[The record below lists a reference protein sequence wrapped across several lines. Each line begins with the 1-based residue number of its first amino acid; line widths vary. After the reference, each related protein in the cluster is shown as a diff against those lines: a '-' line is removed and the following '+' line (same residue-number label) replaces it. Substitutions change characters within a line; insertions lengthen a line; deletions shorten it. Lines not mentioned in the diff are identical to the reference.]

1 MLKGRPLIYMILFFV
16 SEALMV
22 GASPFLFRSW
32 SYEQAQVAI
41 LGLFAIS
48 AFLCLLLMKSL
59 MAMIRRDASAQALE
73 TLKDMEL
80 EQLAAMVQTGHTD
93 PYPETPVS
101 HPGPGG
107 GLSGSV
113 CQPL

>member
-80 EQLAAMVQTGHTD
+80 EQLAAMVQTGQEIEAG
-93 PYPETPVS
+93 PQQNAARRFR
-101 HPGPGG
+101 HP
-107 GLSGSV
+107 
-113 CQPL
+113 QR